1 MSDSSI
7 WSKCPNCN
15 GSGVIE
21 GRDVCKTC
29 HTCNGHG
36 IINELTGFPPKDSY
50 NELNETF
57 PIDITVEPIIYPNQ
71 DGSGFKMFPFTG
83 LTF

>member
-1 MSDSSI
+1 MSNSSI
-7 WSKCPNCN
+7 WVKCPNCN

-57 PIDITVEPIIYPNQ
+57 PINPNQ
-71 DGSGFKMFPFTG
+71 DDSGFKMFPFTG